1 MSKFNTT
8 LRKHLEKRVEET
20 EDSFYSIGRETGIP
34 SQSLYRFRNSGTGI
48 SGENAYRLI
57 EYLKI
62 DKRELL

>member
-48 SGENAYRLI
+48 SGEMPTG
-57 EYLKI
+57 
-62 DKRELL
+62 